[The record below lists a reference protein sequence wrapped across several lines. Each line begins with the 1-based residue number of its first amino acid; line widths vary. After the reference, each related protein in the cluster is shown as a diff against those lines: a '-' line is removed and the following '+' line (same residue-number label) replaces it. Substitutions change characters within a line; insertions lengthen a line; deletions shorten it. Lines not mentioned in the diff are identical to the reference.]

1 MQPYEVSYSL
11 ADLDRQG
18 RRVTH
23 AVAASVA
30 DELKVY
36 LHLINS
42 CGLSPLTPPN
52 LGRALTLGYDD

>member
-18 RRVTH
+18 RIVTH
-23 AVAASVA
+23 VVAASVA

-36 LHLINS
+36 LHLIYS
-42 CGLSPLTPPN
+42 GGLSPLTPPN
-52 LGRALTLGYDD
+52 LGRALALGYDE

>member
-1 MQPYEVSYSL
+1 MQPYEASYSL

-18 RRVTH
+18 RKVTH
-23 AVAASVA
+23 AAVAA

-42 CGLSPLTPPN
+42 GGLSPLAPPN
-52 LGRALTLGYDD
+52 LGRALAIGYDD